1 MPAQKRP
8 YVSPETAARLADLRR
23 RMSATEGRTVTTDE
37 TVARLIDAAERER
50 LARVAYEA
58 IRHQYQEVMKD
69 LDGAMPIDH
78 FVAQR
83 NYAAGLQEALDLME
97 GKISA
102 TGAADPEREAR
113 RAMIEYLEGLG

>member
-1 MPAQKRP
+1 MPSSP
-8 YVSPETAARLADLRR
+8 YIEVSQETRARIAEIRR
-23 RMSATEGRTVTTDE
+23 RASDDEGRQVTNE
-37 TVARLIDAAERER
+37 EIVRRLIDAAERER

-102 TGAADPEREAR
+102 TGADRGRGFAEPRTV
-113 RAMIEYLEGLG
+113 GGQK